1 MDDLL
6 NEFLTETNESLD
18 VVDAELV
25 RFEKDPNDKAVL
37 DNIFRLVHT
46 VKGTCGFLDLPRLE
60 AVAHASENV
69 LGKFRDGEL
78 QVTTEAVSLILE
90 SIDAIK
96 SIMADLEAT
105 EKEPEGD
112 DNELIGKLNC
122 VAAGQAPD
130 GGEAIAQTDML
141 QAEPEPE
148 PVAQETEPD
157 INPTLDRPLRPGEVS
172 LEELEAAFAAAPGP
186 DAEAGASAGNAADDA
201 SADIASEAPA
211 AESVASADSA
221 KAPEQP
227 VPAVAPAAKAE
238 SEKAEKQGG
247 KSEKAEPSVATQS
260 VRVNV
265 DLLEDLMT
273 MVSELVLTRNQ
284 LLQIVRQQEDS
295 EFNVP
300 LQRLNLVTTELQEG
314 VMKTRMQP
322 IGNAWQKLPRILRDL
337 SHELGKKIDLQMSGA
352 DTELDRQVLE
362 LIKDPLTHMVRN
374 SADHGLESTEG
385 RIAAGKPPVGVIKLD
400 AYHEG
405 GHVIIR
411 ISDDGG
417 GLNLEKIKSK
427 ALAVG
432 LTSEGELDQLSEQ
445 QISNFIFKPGFST
458 AQEVTSVSG
467 RGVGMDVV
475 RSNIEK
481 IGGTVEVRSEVGRG
495 SVFTIKIPLT
505 LAIVSA
511 LVVESCG
518 ERFAIPQI
526 SVVELVRASSNSEH
540 RVEKLKETPVLRLRD
555 QLLPLVY
562 LSDVLGLE
570 ADPDIA
576 VQQDDEADVAAG
588 NDRQPDAK
596 NDDEFVVV
604 TQVGTFRFG
613 IVVDRVFDTE
623 EIVVKPV
630 APILR
635 DISVFSGNTILGD
648 GSVIMI
654 LDPNGIADACGDVK
668 DENDEAALEAANAQ
682 DSSEKIS
689 ILIFNTGSAEPKAV
703 PLSLVSRLE
712 EVECTDI
719 ERSNGIDVVQYR
731 GQVMPILRISD
742 SYELR
747 KEGRQPLL
755 VFADET
761 RTMGLAVDE
770 IVDIVEEQLK
780 IELPSD
786 CEGMLGTAV
795 VNGMATEIVDVSHY
809 LVKAFPDWF
818 DENRQERAKSNKH
831 LLLVDDSSFFR
842 NMLAP
847 LLATVGYKVTAVENA
862 DRALELRELG
872 NHFDVI
878 VSDIEMPGMDGFD
891 LASEIR
897 SDERWGKTPIVAIS
911 SHGTPQDFDRG
922 RSVGFTDYVVKT
934 DRRGLLESIQE
945 TLHMEGSAA

>member
-130 GGEAIAQTDML
+130 GGETTAQSAMPE
-141 QAEPEPE
+141 AEPEPE
-148 PVAQETEPD
+148 PVAQEIEPD
-157 INPTLDRPLRPGEVS
+157 INPSLDRPLRPGEVS
-172 LEELEAAFAAAPGP
+172 LDELEAAFAAAPGP
-186 DAEAGASAGNAADDA
+186 DEEPGASADGAADDT
-201 SADIASEAPA
+201 SAEMASEAPA
-211 AESVASADSA
+211 AEPVASEDSGN
-221 KAPEQP
+221 APEKP
-227 VPAVAPAAKAE
+227 VPAIAPAAKAE
-238 SEKAEKQGG
+238 SEKAEQRGG
-247 KSEKAEPSVATQS
+247 KAEKAEPSVATQS

-337 SHELGKKIDLQMSGA
+337 SHELGKKIDLQMTGA

-405 GHVIIR
+405 GHVIIQ

-417 GLNLEKIKSK
+417 GLNLDKIKSK

-432 LTSEGELDQLSEQ
+432 LTTESELDQLSEQ
-445 QISNFIFKPGFST
+445 QISNFIFKAGFST

-481 IGGTVEVRSEVGRG
+481 IGGTVEVRSETGRG
-495 SVFTIKIPLT
+495 SIFTIKIPLT

-570 ADPDIA
+570 ADPDITA
-576 VQQDDEADVAAG
+576 QHDDEADVATVAK
-588 NDRQPDAK
+588 RQMEAK
-596 NDDEFVVV
+596 SDDEFVVV

-654 LDPNGIADACGDVK
+654 LDPNGIADACGEVK
-668 DENDEAALEAANAQ
+668 GENEEAALEAANAQ
-682 DSSEKIS
+682 DINEKIS

-712 EVECTDI
+712 EVECGDI

-761 RTMGLAVDE
+761 RTMGLAVNE

-780 IELPSD
+780 IELPSECD
-786 CEGMLGTAV
+786 GMLGTAV

-897 SDERWGKTPIVAIS
+897 RDERWGKTPIVAIS

-934 DRRGLLESIQE
+934 DRKGLLESIQE
-945 TLHMEGSAA
+945 TLQMEGSAA

>member
-105 EKEPEGD
+105 EKEPAGD
-112 DNELIGKLNC
+112 DNELIDKLNC
-122 VAAGQAPD
+122 VAAGQSPDTGVGAAESDMPEAESDPAP
-130 GGEAIAQTDML
+130 A
-141 QAEPEPE
+141 
-148 PVAQETEPD
+148 PVSEDVEPD
-157 INPTLDRPLRPGEVS
+157 INPSLDRPLRPGEVS
-172 LEELEAAFAAAPGP
+172 LEELEAAFNAAPGP
-186 DAEAGASAGNAADDA
+186 DDDA
-201 SADIASEAPA
+201 SQAADVVADGEAAAMPDAGVITEPAVESPAASEQA
-211 AESVASADSA
+211 ATA
-221 KAPEQP
+221 P
-227 VPAVAPAAKAE
+227 VPAQPPAKPAAKT
-238 SEKAEKQGG
+238 
-247 KSEKAEPSVATQS
+247 EKAEPSVATQS

-337 SHELGKKIDLQMSGA
+337 SHELGKKIDLQMTGA

-432 LTSEGELDQLSEQ
+432 LTTESELDQLSEQ

-458 AQEVTSVSG
+458 AQAVTSVSG

-481 IGGTVEVRSEVGRG
+481 IGGTVEVRSEAGRG

-570 ADPDIA
+570 SDPDS
-576 VQQDDEADVAAG
+576 VMQEGNEAGGSSGVDRHIHAKG
-588 NDRQPDAK
+588 N
-596 NDDEFVVV
+596 DEFVVV

-712 EVECTDI
+712 EVDCSKI

-742 SYELR
+742 SYALR

-770 IVDIVEEQLK
+770 IVDIVEETLK

-862 DRALELRELG
+862 DRALELREMG

-934 DRRGLLESIQE
+934 DRKGLLESIQE
-945 TLHMEGSAA
+945 TLHLEGSAA